1 MADQGPLVIFN
12 ADDFGDCPEINQGII
27 RAHRE
32 GVLTSASLMVG
43 GRAFEEAVNLA
54 RENPTLAVGLHV
66 TLAEGRPSLSPR
78 ELPWFTDKEGRLGS
92 GPAVGFFI
100 LFHREARRALMREME
115 EQFRRFLA
123 TGLPLSHVDGHLH
136 FHLHPLVFPRLLRLA
151 EESGAS
157 GIRIPRDDWKLSL
170 KFPPKRFFLSALW
183 ALIYAPLTSW
193 ALKLARASSL
203 AVTEKVYGLFKSGSM
218 TEDYVAG
225 ILRSFRGKS
234 AELYFHPTVGQRIAA
249 LGPNPGDLA
258 TLLSPRIRQIIEER
272 GIRLATYPSLRRES
286 HAH

>member
-1 MADQGPLVIFN
+1 MHWVIFN
-12 ADDFGDCPEINQGII
+12 ADDFGDCEEINQAII

-43 GRAFEEAVNLA
+43 GKAFEGAVRLA

-66 TLAEGRPSLSPR
+66 TLAEGWPCLPPR
-78 ELPWFTDKEGRLGS
+78 ELPGLTERDGRLGS
-92 GPAVGFFI
+92 GPGVGFFI
-100 LFHREARRALMREME
+100 LFNREARRALVREME
-115 EQFRRFLA
+115 EQFRKFLA
-123 TGLPLSHVDGHLH
+123 TGIPLSHVDGHLH
-136 FHLHPLVFPRLLRLA
+136 FHLHPLIFPRLLRLA

-170 KFPPKRFFLSALW
+170 RFPPRRFILSTIW
-183 ALIYAPLTSW
+183 ALIYAPLASW
-193 ALKLARASSL
+193 ALRLARASSL
-203 AVTEKVYGLFKSGSM
+203 AVTDRVYGLFKSGSM

-225 ILRSFRGKS
+225 ILQNLRERS
-234 AELYFHPTVGQRIAA
+234 AELYFHPTSGQRIAA

-272 GIRLATYPSLRRES
+272 GIRLSTYPSLRRES
-286 HAH
+286 HVV